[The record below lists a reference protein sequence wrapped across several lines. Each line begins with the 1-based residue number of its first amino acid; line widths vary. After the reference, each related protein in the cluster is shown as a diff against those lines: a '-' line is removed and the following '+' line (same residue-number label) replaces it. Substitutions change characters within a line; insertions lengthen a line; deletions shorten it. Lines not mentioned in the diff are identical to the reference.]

1 MKRSKRNTRSVLC
14 GALALAL
21 AASYAGFSSV
31 MSDKVNAADDTKSET
46 LYGDINGDEVVNTTD
61 LLTMSKYLLG
71 ADVKIVKENA
81 DLNSDG
87 KINIIDAILL
97 TGKLT
102 GAQTDP
108 TTEPTTEPAAD
119 PTTEPATD
127 PTTEPTADPGT
138 DPAEETKTITLNG
151 ASATAEGSGVKVEGT
166 IITISEPGTYAISG
180 KLNDGQIIVDV
191 DKTAYPEGVVE
202 LSLEGAEITSTT
214 NSPVYVASI
223 ADECVIKLKKGT
235 ENVIS
240 DGKEYTNADE
250 SSGAVYSKDDLKI
263 KGKGSL
269 TVNGNCTDG
278 IVSKDSVK
286 IFNGTVTVNA
296 VDDGIRG
303 KDSVKIGDS
312 DDNEFT
318 DLIVTVNSTAG
329 DGIRATNSSEEGKGK
344 VIINGGTVNIT
355 SYYDGIQAEQTF
367 TMNGG
372 DLTIKTY
379 EGSTYTASG
388 SGTGGGQQNPWGGG
402 GGFGMDGN
410 ANKTDVSAKGIKA
423 VGIYDEAG
431 TTWQSGG
438 DIIIEGG
445 TITIDSSDDALHCGG
460 SMTIT
465 GGVFNIAT
473 ADDAF
478 HSDHGLTI
486 GTRDAGTYD
495 DVQIYVSK
503 CYEGVE
509 GVTINQ
515 NSGTVYVVSGDD
527 GYNAAGGNDGSG
539 NAAQGPWGG
548 GGFGGGSTGTLNVNG
563 GLVVVNSA
571 SGDHDALDSNGDINL
586 NGGFVYVNGQEPLD
600 CGDGGSY
607 SIKYNGGSVITM
619 TAGNTNL
626 KTVYSFKDAS
636 GNVIASFYGA
646 SGNAGQNCT
655 NSTAWTGGT
664 VSGGT
669 SICGGNVTLGGT
681 VSGDTQIT
689 ATSSSGGGM
698 QPGGPGGQGGR
709 PGRNG

>member
-1 MKRSKRNTRSVLC
+1 MKRSERKLKAVLC
-14 GALALAL
+14 GVLSLAL
-21 AASYAGFSSV
+21 AASYTLIPVSDETEKVSADEVNSV
-31 MSDKVNAADDTKSET
+31 R
-46 LYGDINGDEVVNTTD
+46 GDVNGDGVINTAD
-61 LLTMSKYLLG
+61 LVSMTKYLLG
-71 ADVKIVKENA
+71 NEANIDKDGA

-87 KINIIDAILL
+87 RINIIDMILL
-97 TGKLT
+97 TEKFT
-102 GAQTDP
+102 GASSDP
-108 TTEPTTEPAAD
+108 VT
-119 PTTEPATD
+119 
-127 PTTEPTADPGT
+127 DPGT
-138 DPAEETKTITLNG
+138 DPVEETKVITLNG
-151 ASATAEGSGVKVEGT
+151 TSATVSGSGVKAEGSV
-166 IITISEPGTYAISG
+166 ITISEPGTYSVSG
-180 KLNDGQIIVDV
+180 KLDDGQIIVDV

-202 LSLEGAEITSTT
+202 LSLEGAEITSKTT
-214 NSPVYVASI
+214 SPVYVASV
-223 ADECVIKLKKGT
+223 ADECVIKLKNGT

-240 DGKEYTNADE
+240 DSKEYTNADE
-250 SSGAVYSKDDLKI
+250 SSGAIYSKDDLKI

-278 IVSKDSVK
+278 IVGKDSVK

-296 VDDGIRG
+296 ADDGIRG

-312 DDNEFT
+312 DDTEFT
-318 DLIVTVNSTAG
+318 GLVVTVNSTAG
-329 DGIRATNSSEEGKGK
+329 DGIKATNDTEEDKGK

-355 SYYDGIQAEQTF
+355 AYADGIQAEQTF

-372 DLTIKTY
+372 DLTIRTY

-388 SGTGGGQQNPWGGG
+388 SSADGGQQNPWGGG
-402 GGFGMDGN
+402 GMGMDGN
-410 ANKTDVSAKGIKA
+410 ANKTDISAKGIKA

-438 DIIIEGG
+438 DIIINGG

-465 GGVFNIAT
+465 GGVFTIAT

-478 HSDHGLTI
+478 HSDHELTI
-486 GTRDAGTYD
+486 GTKDSGKYD

-539 NAAQGPWGG
+539 NTNQSPWGG
-548 GGFGGGSTGTLNVNG
+548 GGFGSGSTGTLNVNG

-571 SGDHDALDSNGDINL
+571 SGDHDALDSNGNVNL
-586 NGGFVYVNGQEPLD
+586 NGGFVYANGQEPFD
-600 CGDGGSY
+600 FGDGGSY
-607 SIKYNGGSVITM
+607 SVNYNGADVITM

-646 SGNAGQNCT
+646 SGNPGQNCT
-655 NSTAWTGGT
+655 NATAWTGGT

-669 SICGGNVTLGGT
+669 TICGGNVTIGGT

-689 ATSSSGGGM
+689 AAASSGGM
-698 QPGGPGGQGGR
+698 QPGR
-709 PGRNG
+709 PGRNW

>member
-1 MKRSKRNTRSVLC
+1 MNRQKNTKTILSGILSLVIAGSYT
-14 GALALAL
+14 GAAFYGTEA
-21 AASYAGFSSV
+21 
-31 MSDKVNAADDTKSET
+31 NAAEES
-46 LYGDINGDEVVNTTD
+46 VNSSD
-61 LLTMSKYLLG
+61 LLTMTKYLLG
-71 ADVKIVKENA
+71 NDVKIVKENA

-87 KINIIDAILL
+87 KVNIIDAVLL
-97 TGKLT
+97 TGKLR
-102 GAQTDP
+102 GDGTDP
-108 TTEPTTEPAAD
+108 ATEPGAEPSADPAVDPTSDPAAD
-119 PTTEPATD
+119 PA
-127 PTTEPTADPGT
+127 G
-138 DPAEETKTITLNG
+138 ETKTITLKG
-151 ASATAEGSGVKVEGT
+151 ASAAAEGSGVKVEGS

-180 KLNDGQIIVDV
+180 KLDDGQIIVDV

-202 LSLEGAEITSTT
+202 LSLEGAEITSKTT
-214 NSPVYVASI
+214 SPVYVASV

-240 DGKEYTNADE
+240 DSKEYTNADG
-250 SSGAVYSKDDLKI
+250 SSGAIYSKDDLKI

-312 DDNEFT
+312 DDTEFT
-318 DLIVTVNSTAG
+318 DLVVTVNSTEG
-329 DGIRATNSSEEGKGK
+329 DGIRDTNGSEEGKGK
-344 VIINGGTVNIT
+344 VIINGGTVNVT
-355 SYYDGIQAEQTF
+355 AYADGIQAEQTF

-388 SGTGGGQQNPWGGG
+388 SSTGSGQQNPWGGG

-445 TITIDSSDDALHCGG
+445 TIIIDSSDDALHCGG

-478 HSDHGLTI
+478 HSDHELTI
-486 GTRDAGTYD
+486 GTKDAGTYD
-495 DVQIYVSK
+495 DVQIFVSK

-539 NAAQGPWGG
+539 NTNQGPWGG

-563 GLVVVNSA
+563 GLVIINSA

-586 NGGFVYVNGQEPLD
+586 NGGYVYVNGQEPLD

>member
-1 MKRSKRNTRSVLC
+1 MNRQKNTKTILSGILSLVIAGSYT
-14 GALALAL
+14 GAAFYGTEA
-21 AASYAGFSSV
+21 
-31 MSDKVNAADDTKSET
+31 NAAEEAKTEAVS
-46 LYGDINGDEVVNTTD
+46 GDVNGDESVNSSD
-61 LLTMSKYLLG
+61 LLTMTKYLLG
-71 ADVKIVKENA
+71 NDVKIVKENA

-87 KINIIDAILL
+87 KVNIIDAVLL
-97 TGKLT
+97 TGKLR
-102 GAQTDP
+102 GD
-108 TTEPTTEPAAD
+108 
-119 PTTEPATD
+119 
-127 PTTEPTADPGT
+127 GT
-138 DPAEETKTITLNG
+138 DPATEPGAEPSADPAGETKTITLKG
-151 ASATAEGSGVKVEGT
+151 ASAAAEGSGVKVEGS

-180 KLNDGQIIVDV
+180 KLDDGQIIVDV

-202 LSLEGAEITSTT
+202 LSLEGAEITSKTT
-214 NSPVYVASI
+214 SPVYVASV

-240 DGKEYTNADE
+240 DDSKEYTNADG
-250 SSGAVYSKDDLKI
+250 SSGAIYSKDDLKI

-312 DDNEFT
+312 DDTEFT
-318 DLIVTVNSTAG
+318 DLVVTVNSTEG
-329 DGIRATNSSEEGKGK
+329 DGIRATNGSEEGKGK
-344 VIINGGTVNIT
+344 VIINGGTVNVT
-355 SYYDGIQAEQTF
+355 AYADGIQAEQTF

-372 DLTIKTY
+372 DLTVKTY

-388 SGTGGGQQNPWGGG
+388 SQTGGNTNPWGGRG
-402 GGFGMDGN
+402 GMGMDGN
-410 ANKTDVSAKGIKA
+410 ANKTEFSAKGIKA

-431 TTWQSGG
+431 TAWQSGG
-438 DIIIEGG
+438 DIIISGG
-445 TITIDSSDDALHCGG
+445 TVTVDSSDDALHCGG

-465 GGVFNIAT
+465 GGVFSIAT

-478 HSDHGLTI
+478 HSDHELTI
-486 GTRDAGTYD
+486 GTKDAGTYD
-495 DVQIYVSK
+495 DVQIFVSK

-571 SGDHDALDSNGDINL
+571 SGDHDALDSNGNINL

-626 KTVYSFKDAS
+626 KTVYSFKDSS

-646 SGNAGQNCT
+646 SGNPGQNCT
-655 NSTAWTGGT
+655 NATAWTGGT

-669 SICGGNVTLGGT
+669 AVCGGKVTLGGT
-681 VSGDTQIT
+681 VSGGTQIT
-689 ATSSSGGGM
+689 AAASSGGM

-709 PGRNG
+709 PGRNW

>member
-1 MKRSKRNTRSVLC
+1 MNRQKNTKTILSGILSLVIAGSYT
-14 GALALAL
+14 GAAFYGTEA
-21 AASYAGFSSV
+21 
-31 MSDKVNAADDTKSET
+31 NAAEEAKTEAVS
-46 LYGDINGDEVVNTTD
+46 GDVNGDESVNSSD
-61 LLTMSKYLLG
+61 LLTMTKYLLG
-71 ADVKIVKENA
+71 NDVKIVKENA

-87 KINIIDAILL
+87 KVNIIDAVLL
-97 TGKLT
+97 TGKLR
-102 GAQTDP
+102 GDGTDP
-108 TTEPTTEPAAD
+108 ATEPGAEPSADPAVDPTSDPAA
-119 PTTEPATD
+119 
-127 PTTEPTADPGT
+127 
-138 DPAEETKTITLNG
+138 DPAEETKTITLKG
-151 ASATAEGSGVKVEGT
+151 ASAAAEGSGVKVEGS

-180 KLNDGQIIVDV
+180 KLDDGQIVVDV

-202 LSLEGAEITSTT
+202 LSLEGAEITSKTT
-214 NSPVYVASI
+214 SPVYVASV

-240 DGKEYTNADE
+240 DSKEYTNADG
-250 SSGAVYSKDDLKI
+250 SSGAIYSKDDLKI

-312 DDNEFT
+312 DDTEFT
-318 DLIVTVNSTAG
+318 DLVVTVNSTEG
-329 DGIRATNSSEEGKGK
+329 DGIRATNGSEEGKGK
-344 VIINGGTVNIT
+344 VIINGGTVNVT
-355 SYYDGIQAEQTF
+355 AYADGIQAEQTF

-372 DLTIKTY
+372 DLTVKTY
-379 EGSTYTASG
+379 EGSAYTASG
-388 SGTGGGQQNPWGGG
+388 SQTGGNTNPWGGRG
-402 GGFGMDGN
+402 GMGMDGN

-438 DIIIEGG
+438 DIIIKGG

-478 HSDHGLTI
+478 HSDHELAI
-486 GTRDAGTYD
+486 GTKDAGTYD

-539 NAAQGPWGG
+539 KTNQGPWGG

-563 GLVVVNSA
+563 GLVIINSA

-586 NGGFVYVNGQEPLD
+586 NGGYVYVNGQEPLD

-626 KTVYSFKDAS
+626 KTVYSFKDSS

-646 SGNAGQNCT
+646 SGNPGQNCT

-681 VSGDTQIT
+681 VSGGTQIT
-689 ATSSSGGGM
+689 ATASSGGM

-709 PGRNG
+709 PGRNW

>member
-1 MKRSKRNTRSVLC
+1 MNRQKNTKTILSGILSLVIAGSYT
-14 GALALAL
+14 GAAFYGTEA
-21 AASYAGFSSV
+21 
-31 MSDKVNAADDTKSET
+31 NAAEEAKTEAVS
-46 LYGDINGDEVVNTTD
+46 GDVNGDETVNSSD
-61 LLTMSKYLLG
+61 LLTMTKYLLG
-71 ADVKIVKENA
+71 NDVKIVKENA

-87 KINIIDAILL
+87 KVNIIDAVLL
-97 TGKLT
+97 TGKLR
-102 GAQTDP
+102 GD
-108 TTEPTTEPAAD
+108 
-119 PTTEPATD
+119 
-127 PTTEPTADPGT
+127 GT
-138 DPAEETKTITLNG
+138 DPATEPGAEPSADPAGETKTITLKG
-151 ASATAEGSGVKVEGT
+151 ASAAAEGSGVKVEGS
-166 IITISEPGTYAISG
+166 IITISEPGTYVISG
-180 KLNDGQIIVDV
+180 KLDDGQIIVDV

-278 IVSKDSVK
+278 IVGKDSVK

-296 VDDGIRG
+296 ADDGIRG

-312 DDNEFT
+312 DDTEFT
-318 DLIVTVNSTAG
+318 DLVVTVNSTAG
-329 DGIRATNSSEEGKGK
+329 DGIRATNGSEEGKGK

-372 DLTIKTY
+372 DLTVKTY

-388 SGTGGGQQNPWGGG
+388 SQTGGNTNPWGGRG
-402 GGFGMDGN
+402 GMGMDGN

-438 DIIIEGG
+438 DIIIKGG

-465 GGVFNIAT
+465 GGVFSIAT

-478 HSDHGLTI
+478 HSDHELTI
-486 GTRDAGTYD
+486 GTKDAGTYD
-495 DVQIYVSK
+495 DVQIFVSK

-527 GYNAAGGNDGSG
+527 CYNAAGGNDGSG
-539 NAAQGPWGG
+539 NTNQGPWGG

-563 GLVVVNSA
+563 GLVIINSA

-586 NGGFVYVNGQEPLD
+586 NGGYVYVNGQEPLD

-626 KTVYSFKDAS
+626 KTVYSFKDSS

-646 SGNAGQNCT
+646 SGNPGQNCT
-655 NSTAWTGGT
+655 DSTAWTGGT

-669 SICGGNVTLGGT
+669 AVCGGNVTLGGT
-681 VSGDTQIT
+681 VSGGTQIT
-689 ATSSSGGGM
+689 AAASSGGM

-709 PGRNG
+709 PGRNW